1 MCWRVVIAFRCELF
15 PFIYFFTEKIHELLG
30 NLDDLPDELM
40 TGFQDVGDLSAV
52 APQSGSAIPTSQQL
66 ETNTP
71 QQLETNTNSVPGVQ
85 HFTSPV
91 GGGVPGPQSHMYTN
105 SPKYNSLNHT
115 GGSVS
120 PQPPVSIS
128 GDPAPSMPSISGT
141 SSHSA
146 TPGPSPAPVQ
156 GRPEDPMGM
165 RMTPSAGPHAMHS
178 GGGQSCVA
186 MMTSTPPNMALGMHG
201 TQAMMQQGQ
210 PTMGNSHPMSYQM
223 MSQHPSMANQHM
235 MGMTQHGM
243 VPEQYGMAGQPGM
256 GLGHHMAQHGGADG
270 LPSHNAGVP
279 ASPDEFLPSLPPRGA
294 MQGYSQVQ
302 QMGMSPGGVHPGMRP
317 MMNAQQP
324 PNMFVPQAMGGGPLN
339 MVASQGV
346 GAQSNMVIP
355 HGVGAQSNMVF
366 PQGMGAQ
373 SNMVSSQGISTPP
386 NMVAPQGV
394 PGMLLCPGTPSQQ
407 GQQQQQQQ
415 DPLMSIDPTLR
426 TSTGD
431 FRMPASQ
438 SQQTQNDFVSAF
450 TSSQQDQAQQDGL
463 LGTQQSQVSITTQ
476 QQVGGDS
483 QLSGM
488 VSVYVCVVHVCVCLC
503 ACVCEQVPQA
513 LPPSPIPQNIL
524 F

>member
-1 MCWRVVIAFRCELF
+1 MCWRVVIVFRCELF
-15 PFIYFFTEKIHELLG
+15 PFIYLLFYLAEKIHELLG

-52 APQSGSAIPTSQQL
+52 APQSGAAIP
-66 ETNTP
+66 TP

-105 SPKYNSLNHT
+105 SPRGVSPRYNSLNPT

-120 PQPPVSIS
+120 PQPPVSTS
-128 GDPAPSMPSISGT
+128 GDPTPSMPPISGT

-156 GRPEDPMGM
+156 GRPGDPMGM
-165 RMTPSAGPHAMHS
+165 RMAPSAGPHAMHS
-178 GGGQSCVA
+178 GGGQSRVA

-256 GLGHHMAQHGGADG
+256 GPGHHMAQHGGQMVYPHMMRG
-270 LPSHNAGVP
+270 SQP
-279 ASPDEFLPSLPPRGA
+279 AQMNSFHPGMSVRYQLPPRGA

-324 PNMFVPQAMGGGPLN
+324 PNMVVQQAMGGGPPN

-355 HGVGAQSNMVF
+355 
-366 PQGMGAQ
+366 QGMGAQ
-373 SNMVSSQGISTPP
+373 SNMVSSQGIGTPP

-394 PGMLLCPGTPSQQ
+394 PGMSLRPGTPSQQ

-450 TSSQQDQAQQDGL
+450 TSSQQEQAQQDGL
-463 LGTQQSQVSITTQ
+463 LGTQQSQVSMTAQ

-488 VSVYVCVVHVCVCLC
+488 VSVCVCVCMH
-503 ACVCEQVPQA
+503 VCMCCM
-513 LPPSPIPQNIL
+513 PIWC
-524 F
+524 